1 MKLATSRDLFAYWDG
16 LRGRRIA
23 PERGDLA
30 PSAIARALGRALGDV
45 FMLDL
50 EPGFGHPFRLAGT
63 RLCAAFGRELRGSG
77 FFLLW
82 ADVAP
87 IRELMDTLEHEVS
100 GAVAHVTG
108 KNVEGQTLAFE
119 MLLLPLGHRGRMPGR
134 MLGSL
139 APLEYPYWLGARPL
153 AALRLESLRFLGPRV
168 DLVPAPRFAAAP
180 PVAAP
185 PATRPFL
192 VVHQGGRQS

>member
-1 MKLATSRDLFAYWDG
+1 MKLATTRDVFAYWDE
-16 LRGRRIA
+16 LRDQRAAPDRDDIA
-23 PERGDLA
+23 PA
-30 PSAIARALGRALGDV
+30 AITRALGDV

-50 EPGFGHPFRLAGT
+50 EPGFGHPFCLAGT

-82 ADVAP
+82 ADLAP
-87 IRELMDTLEHEVS
+87 IRDLMDTLEEEMS
-100 GAVAHVTG
+100 GVVARVTG
-108 KNVEGQTLAFE
+108 RNLEGQTLAFE

-139 APLEYPYWLGARPL
+139 APLEHPYWLGARPV

-168 DLVPAPRFAAAP
+168 DTFAAPRFTAP
-180 PVAAP
+180 PPA
-185 PATRPFL
+185 ATRPSL
-192 VVHQGGRQS
+192 IVHQGGRQG

>member
-1 MKLATSRDLFAYWDG
+1 MKLATTRDVFAYWDG
-16 LRGRRIA
+16 LRGRRVA
-23 PERGDLA
+23 PERGDIA
-30 PSAIARALGRALGDV
+30 PAAIARALGDV

-82 ADVAP
+82 ADIAP
-87 IRELMDTLEHEVS
+87 IRDLMDTLEQEVA
-100 GAVAHVTG
+100 GAVGRVTA
-108 KNVEGQTLAFE
+108 KNIEGQTLALE

-139 APLEYPYWLGARPL
+139 APLEHPYWLGARPL
-153 AALRLESLRFLGPRV
+153 TALRLESLRFLGPHV
-168 DLVPAPRFAAAP
+168 DTVAAPRFAAP
-180 PVAAP
+180 RPVSAP
-185 PATRPFL
+185 PAAPAARPAF
-192 VVHQGGRQS
+192 VVHQGGRQG